1 MVKRNSGTG
10 VWRER
15 AYLASSIL
23 FCALTV
29 LLGTLLYPLVL
40 IFFGAI
46 ALFHPIFRRG
56 GAGSA
61 SPGTPRG
68 AIGA

>member
-1 MVKRNSGTG
+1 MWK
-10 VWRER
+10 ER

-23 FCALTV
+23 FCALAV
-29 LLGTLLYPLVL
+29 LLGTLLYPLAL
-40 IFFGAI
+40 IFFGVI
-46 ALFHPIFRRG
+46 ALFYPIFRRG

-61 SPGTPRG
+61 SRGTPRG